1 MQNHPANNR
10 DSRGEPV
17 IANADRARPQE
28 SWEASDTEIRCNVR
42 AALEDMRESV
52 AACGYR
58 WDGTGR
64 FLAIIDEVIKHSENP
79 GFETTVIVTTA
90 SKLLCLHTNFLL
102 FDEGEISL

>member
-10 DSRGEPV
+10 DSCCES
-17 IANADRARPQE
+17 

-42 AALEDMRESV
+42 AALEEMRVSV
-52 AACGYR
+52 VACGYR
-58 WDGTGR
+58 WDGSGR
-64 FLAIIDEVIKHSENP
+64 FLAIIDELIKRTENA
-79 GFETTVIVTTA
+79 GFETMWIVTTA

>member
-10 DSRGEPV
+10 DRCCES
-17 IANADRARPQE
+17 

-42 AALEDMRESV
+42 AALEEMRESV
-52 AACGYR
+52 VACGYR
-58 WDGTGR
+58 WDGSGR
-64 FLAIIDEVIKHSENP
+64 FLAIIDEVIKRTENS
-79 GFETTVIVTTA
+79 GFETMVIVTTA